1 LSTIKDVAKHTG
13 LSIAT
18 ISKYLNGGN
27 VLDENKA
34 LIDEAVKKLDY
45 RVNHLA
51 RSLKT
56 NKTKTVGILIPSLS
70 SAFFSYVISVIE
82 ATLSKEGYDSVIC
95 SFNFDPALE
104 MEKLRFLFNKNVDGI
119 ILIPEGLTAE
129 DLNSLPAL
137 SDKQVPLI
145 LLDRYIRDYECDT
158 VLADNVNASY
168 TAVESLITKGHK
180 RVGIIVGPSEVST
193 AYERAIGY
201 RRVHQDYSLPEEESL
216 IKVGDYSLESGYK
229 LFNELLDMKDPP
241 SAVFVTNYDM
251 MLGAI
256 TAANERKIK
265 IPGEL
270 SFIGYDNIELSRI
283 INPPINIVVQPMDQ
297 IGESAA
303 RVLLKRMKG
312 DYSSYPLILRHKS
325 RLLFEK

>member
-1 LSTIKDVAKHTG
+1 MSTIKDVAKYTG
-13 LSIAT
+13 LSIST

-34 LIDEAVKKLDY
+34 LIDEAVGKLNY

-56 NKTKTVGILIPSLS
+56 NKTRTVGILIPSLS
-70 SAFFSYVISVIE
+70 SAFFSRIISVIE
-82 ATLSKEGYDSVIC
+82 ATLIKGGYDSVIC

-104 MEKLRFLFNKNVDGI
+104 MEKLKFLINKNVDGI
-119 ILIPEGLTAE
+119 ILIPEGIAAE
-129 DLNSLPAL
+129 ELNSIPAIRE
-137 SDKQVPLI
+137 KQIPLI
-145 LLDRYIRDYECDT
+145 LLDRYIGYFECDT
-158 VLADNVNASY
+158 VLADNINASY

-180 RVGIIVGPSEVST
+180 RVGIIVGPGDVST
-193 AYERAIGY
+193 AYERTVGY
-201 RRVHQDYSLPEEESL
+201 KRVHQDYSLPEEESL
-216 IKVGDYSLESGYK
+216 IKVGDYSLESGYR
-229 LFNELLDMKDPP
+229 LFNELLDMQDPP

-256 TAANERKIK
+256 TCANERKIR
-265 IPGEL
+265 IPDEL
-270 SFIGYDNIELSRI
+270 AFIGYDNIELSRI

-303 RVLLKRMKG
+303 KVLLKRMKG
-312 DYSSYPLILRHKS
+312 DYSSFPLMIRHKS
-325 RLLFEK
+325 RLLFDK